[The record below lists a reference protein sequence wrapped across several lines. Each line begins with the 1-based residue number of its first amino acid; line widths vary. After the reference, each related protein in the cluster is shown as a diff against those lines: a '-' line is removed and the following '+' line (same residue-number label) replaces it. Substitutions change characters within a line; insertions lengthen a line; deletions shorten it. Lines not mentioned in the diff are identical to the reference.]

1 MPRWSNPPPENLPAI
16 PACAETIGTPGP
28 LLGAFDGGTWE
39 ERHLVVGGGE
49 ALVFYTDGVTDTR
62 GEDGEL
68 FGQDRLSEL
77 LDGTAALDADEV
89 CSRIDEAL
97 RAFERG
103 QQRDDVALLVLRC
116 AAKPSVSRESAGH
129 AEPSFGQ

>member
-1 MPRWSNPPPENLPAI
+1 VVL
-16 PACAETIGTPGP
+16 
-28 LLGAFDGGTWE
+28 DGGD
-39 ERHLVVGGGE
+39 

-68 FGQDRLSEL
+68 FGQDRLNEL
-77 LDGTAALDADEV
+77 LDGVAALDADEV

-103 QQRDDVALLVLRC
+103 QQRDDVALLVLR
-116 AAKPSVSRESAGH
+116 AAGGGHTSPVSVGAVSGIRTAARRPH
-129 AEPSFGQ
+129 P